1 MEKQLKDF
9 FAKCNDICK
18 RFNVTDD
25 VAACFLVNC
34 GEESDIC
41 RDCSRK
47 IECCKMKRCLDKIKK
62 LEQLTN
68 LFEKTFDWGCNDT
81 ARDLYANAVYAVVS
95 GNEIFKE
102 CVEQFEE
109 HVLENL

>member
-47 IECCKMKRCLDKIKK
+47 IECCKMKQD
-62 LEQLTN
+62 
-68 LFEKTFDWGCNDT
+68 
-81 ARDLYANAVYAVVS
+81 
-95 GNEIFKE
+95 
-102 CVEQFEE
+102 VE
-109 HVLENL
+109 